1 MLPYRADRIV
11 LRRLA
16 VGDLADFQSY
26 RTDPEVGLYQGWS
39 VMADDQALR
48 FLEEVGAAT
57 LLLPGEWTQLAIS
70 DAETGRL
77 IGDLG
82 IFIDDTGT
90 SAEIGFTLAHSS
102 QRQGLA
108 TLAVRAMIDL
118 IFAYTRVGRV
128 LAITDERNTRSVRL
142 LQRVG
147 MSLVSTAPAVWRG
160 APCVEHTFSIQRP
173 GEPVGQ

>member
-1 MLPYRADRIV
+1 MLPYRAERIV

-16 VGDLADFQSY
+16 VSDLADFQSY

-39 VMADDQALR
+39 VMADDEALR
-48 FLEEVGAAT
+48 FLEEVGAAA
-57 LLLPGEWTQLAIS
+57 LLSPGEWTQLAIS
-70 DAETGRL
+70 EAETGRL

-82 IFIDDTGT
+82 IFIDETAT
-90 SAEIGFTLAHSS
+90 WAEIGFTLARSS

-108 TLAVRAMIDL
+108 TLAVSAMIDL
-118 IFAYTRVGRV
+118 IFAHTPVARV

-160 APCVEHTFSIQRP
+160 EPCVEQTFSIERLYGP
-173 GEPVGQ
+173 